1 MHGGLKKPG
10 KAYYDA
16 LFNSP
21 YGNDFLFELV
31 KAAIVAEELGK
42 HDVTDLLS
50 VSFSSNDA
58 IGHVWGPDSQEV
70 LDVTLRSDRMM
81 AELLGFL
88 DQHVGKGKY
97 LLAITADHGICPL
110 PEFTAKSGTFAKR
123 INPKKLFAAAEEF
136 LSEKFNQGKALDA
149 KRQLHWI
156 EYATT
161 QWVYLNQNLIEA
173 LGLKSPDVETALADF
188 LSRQEGIDRALT
200 RADLAKDFPDN
211 DPIGQRVKR
220 SYYPARCGEVAVVAT
235 PYCLLTT
242 TTTGTNHGTPHAY
255 DTYVPLLIYG
265 PGIKAGKRKDPVTP
279 QATAAIFADAAGI
292 KPPKMAA
299 YPVPDGLFEK

>member
-21 YGNDFLFELV
+21 YGNDLLFELV

-42 HDVTDLLS
+42 DDVTDLLS

-58 IGHVWGPDSQEV
+58 VGHVWGPDSQEV

-81 AELLGFL
+81 AEFLAFL
-88 DQHVGKGKY
+88 DTQVGKGKY
-97 LLAITADHGICPL
+97 VLVITADHGVCPL

-123 INPKKLFAAAEEF
+123 VNPRKLFMAAEEY
-136 LSEKFNQGKALDA
+136 LTEKFNQGKPLDA
-149 KRQLHWI
+149 KGKLHWI

-173 LGLKSPDVETALADF
+173 LGLRSADVEKALAEF
-188 LSRQEGIDRALT
+188 LSKQEGIDRAFT
-200 RADLAKDFPDN
+200 RADLAKEFPDT

-220 SYYPARCGEVAVVAT
+220 SFYPARCGDVAVMVA
-235 PYCLLTT
+235 PFCLLTT
-242 TTTGTNHGTPHAY
+242 LTTGTNHGTPHAY
-255 DTYVPLLIYG
+255 DTHVPLLVYG
-265 PGIKAGKRKDPVTP
+265 PGIKAGTRKDAVTP
-279 QATAAIFADAAGI
+279 QATAAIFAAAAGI

-299 YPVPDGLFEK
+299 YRVPDGLFEK